1 MGGGLGGKP
10 DAPARFGWYSS
21 GGSGEDGPT
30 LKEMMTKAFQ
40 ALILLVATAA
50 AQESD
55 FKEVK
60 EPEKQEEPAKPP
72 LPAKQEESESPAK
85 ARKEQGKVVS
95 PQTDYPV
102 RNIGKADPRFAALH
116 KELVALQPAL
126 TLDSLY
132 SRLLAGETF
141 RLERPDKPAV
151 CKGCNGF
158 GKIPDKGSS
167 YRTKDGKL
175 ECPDC
180 KGLGKIDSVRVILI
194 KW

>member
-1 MGGGLGGKP
+1 
-10 DAPARFGWYSS
+10 
-21 GGSGEDGPT
+21 
-30 LKEMMTKAFQ
+30 MTKAFQ
-40 ALILLVATAA
+40 AMVLLVASAV

-60 EPEKQEEPAKPP
+60 EPEKQEEPARPP
-72 LPAKQEESESPAK
+72 LPAKQEDPEGQGR
-85 ARKEQGKVVS
+85 ARKDQGKIIS
-95 PQTDYPV
+95 PQTDYPI
-102 RNIGKADPRFAALH
+102 RNIGKSDPRFVALH
-116 KELVALQPAL
+116 KELAVLHPGL
-126 TLDSLY
+126 TLDALY

-141 RLERPDKPAV
+141 RLERSDKPVV

-180 KGLGKIDSVRVILI
+180 KGLGKFESVRLILI

>member
-1 MGGGLGGKP
+1 MKRIMNPFHL
-10 DAPARFGWYSS
+10 
-21 GGSGEDGPT
+21 
-30 LKEMMTKAFQ
+30 
-40 ALILLVATAA
+40 LILLAAGAVAE
-50 AQESD
+50 ESD

-60 EPEKQEEPAKPP
+60 EPDKQEEPAKPS
-72 LPAKQEESESPAK
+72 LPTKPQDTESPRK
-85 ARKEQGKVVS
+85 ATKDQGKAAS
-95 PQTDYPV
+95 PQTEYPI
-102 RNIGKADPRFAALH
+102 RNIGKTDPRFVALH
-116 KELVALQPAL
+116 KELVVSNPGL

-158 GKIPDKGSS
+158 GKVPDKGSS
-167 YRTKDGKL
+167 YRSKDGKL

-180 KGLGKIDSVRVILI
+180 KGVGKFDSVRVILI